1 MSASEAWTCPSCRT
15 EVTTPFCPGCGER
28 PLRPRDLTF
37 RGLVEMVVLA
47 ISRIDVRLIRSVRL
61 LVTQPGALTAA
72 FRQGQR
78 KPFIGPIALFL
89 VANVLFFAVQSL
101 TRMKI
106 FSTSLGMHLNGMFWG
121 DLADAM
127 VGQRLQATGRTL
139 EVYAP
144 VFDQAVAANA
154 KSMIGLMVP
163 LMAAATAALFRRAMQ
178 PFAVHVAF
186 SLHYHAFLLLL
197 ICVPLVAAIAEGMV
211 GAPAVLPPLADDL
224 VSVGLLAAVCL
235 YLYAAIGRVFEAR
248 GLRRAVMAVAL
259 TVVAMAS
266 FLAYRFVLLPITL
279 YTT

>member
-106 FSTSLGMHLNGMFWG
+106 FSTSIDMHLHVP
-121 DLADAM
+121 D
-127 VGQRLQATGRTL
+127 GQGSR
-139 EVYAP
+139 
-144 VFDQAVAANA
+144 
-154 KSMIGLMVP
+154 
-163 LMAAATAALFRRAMQ
+163 
-178 PFAVHVAF
+178 
-186 SLHYHAFLLLL
+186 
-197 ICVPLVAAIAEGMV
+197 
-211 GAPAVLPPLADDL
+211 
-224 VSVGLLAAVCL
+224 
-235 YLYAAIGRVFEAR
+235 
-248 GLRRAVMAVAL
+248 
-259 TVVAMAS
+259 
-266 FLAYRFVLLPITL
+266 
-279 YTT
+279 